1 MSLGYTSG
9 GFRFPFRTVKVFTLW
24 DNMKWALRWPGL
36 SSGLAGYPPQYQKG
50 IWLLAK
56 SPFFA
61 KTGRPAKIWL
71 PDFRL
76 SFYSSSSI
84 RIVTIGPV
92 GDQGEGNINIGVS
105 QKPSSNIRVEEYV
118 GYPIPI

>member
-1 MSLGYTSG
+1 VAD
-9 GFRFPFRTVKVFTLW
+9 FW
-24 DNMKWALRWPGL
+24 
-36 SSGLAGYPPQYQKG
+36 LA
-50 IWLLAK
+50 
-56 SPFFA
+56 
-61 KTGRPAKIWL
+61 
-71 PDFRL
+71 DFSL

-118 GYPIPI
+118 GYPIPIQ